1 MVTAPTGL
9 TRHVPSRRY
18 REHAT
23 KLVRYGTVSLICTT
37 LSLVCL
43 AILVGLLALSPS
55 WSNAGVVLC
64 LTPLSFELNRRW
76 VWAHTE
82 ERLLRH
88 AAAFFAF
95 SLAGLALSTVAVHG
109 AARVTSESSRPLR
122 TAAVGSAS
130 LSAFGLLWLAQ
141 YVFVDQLVF
150 RPRTAADWEGLP

>member
-9 TRHVPSRRY
+9 TGHVDWERY

-23 KLVRYGTVSLICTT
+23 KLFRYGTVSLICTS

-76 VWAHTE
+76 VWADME
-82 ERLLRH
+82 ERLVRH
-88 AAAFFAF
+88 AAPFFAF
-95 SLAGLALSTVAVHG
+95 SVAGLALSTITVHG
-109 AARVTSESSRPLR
+109 AAMVTSQSPRPLR
-122 TAAVGSAS
+122 TAAVDFAS

-141 YVFVDQLVF
+141 YVVVDRLV
-150 RPRTAADWEGLP
+150 RRRRTATDWEGLP